1 MWFSAIPVNKDKN
14 FSSCAAIYYG
24 AEIIERHMTILDSNL
39 TKDGP
44 VSINPKDIVVLK
56 FSLYQKMI
64 KEYLK
69 SNYKFN
75 FKTIYGSSKRK
86 LSNAEILN
94 RDYYKGRFASLNKNK
109 YGPKFIYNWEEIDLN

>member
-1 MWFSAIPVNKDKN
+1 MHNHLSNSKKTSTLISIGFLKKLCKHVGFSDHSPVNKDKN

-56 FSLYQKMI
+56 NLVFYQKMI
-64 KEYLK
+64 K
-69 SNYKFN
+69 
-75 FKTIYGSSKRK
+75 
-86 LSNAEILN
+86 
-94 RDYYKGRFASLNKNK
+94 KN
-109 YGPKFIYNWEEIDLN
+109 I